1 MSKPITT
8 VVIHIHISVLL
19 LMGGDETENMTLPLQ
34 DT

>member
-8 VVIHIHISVLL
+8 VVIHISVLL